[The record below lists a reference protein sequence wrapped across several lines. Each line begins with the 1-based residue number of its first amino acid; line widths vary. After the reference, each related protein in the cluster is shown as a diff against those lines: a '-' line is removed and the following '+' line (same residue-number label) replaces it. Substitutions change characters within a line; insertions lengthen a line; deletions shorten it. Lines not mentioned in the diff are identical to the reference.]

1 MNRASMEVVNLLL
14 AHGANTDIA
23 NTVRI
28 MCLVH
33 EKISDQCSNVTQCQ
47 QTARDI
53 ALRNGMD
60 EVVAAI
66 DNAAM
71 AWQQDIMM
79 K

>member
-1 MNRASMEVVNLLL
+1 MKKL
-14 AHGANTDIA
+14 
-23 NTVRI
+23 
-28 MCLVH
+28 
-33 EKISDQCSNVTQCQ
+33 ISAQHVTQCQ

-53 ALRNGMD
+53 ALGNGMD